1 MRRVLLD
8 RNPRL
13 VLLRLP
19 PAGLTGDWA
28 AYTGF
33 GAQFDGLS
41 GFAYLSGHF
50 GTELVETPS
59 TMYMD
64 AATGPAGAFAVLAAL
79 HYREATGRGQL
90 IELAQMENAI
100 NHLGDIYVDCQRG
113 VEPRRLGNRDPRLA
127 PQGIYP
133 CCGPRRWI
141 GVTVADDDQWR
152 ALAILMG
159 KPELANG
166 PGLRHF

>member
-1 MRRVLLD
+1 
-8 RNPRL
+8 L
-13 VLLRLP
+13 VLRIP

-28 AYTGF
+28 GYTGF

-41 GFAYLSGHF
+41 GFAYLAGHF

-79 HYREATGRGQL
+79 HYREETGRGQL
-90 IELAQMENAI
+90 IALAQMENAL
-100 NHLGDIYVDCQRG
+100 NHLGAIFVDCQRG
-113 VEPRRLGNRDPRLA
+113 IEPRRLGNRDPLHA

-133 CCGPRRWI
+133 CRGTRRWI
-141 GVTVADDDQWR
+141 GITIAANQQWA
-152 ALAILMG
+152 ALATVMG
-159 KPELANG
+159 KPELLLDENYSTSQE
-166 PGLRHF
+166 